1 MYFKQLTNKPPA
13 FYAVALVVTLAPL
26 YLGSYQYRIRHPYGG
41 ATGSSSLTFIQDWL
55 DRDLIQPF
63 DPSPIAAYCKRSTW
77 RSDLVFTL
85 EGGPRGDVAELRSS
99 VLDFILYAI
108 EAGASIVLPYAEER
122 AGFNEEGKAVELPD
136 FGMLF
141 DRTWFLEGIR
151 QACPQMTVYT
161 TREETEGMVTL
172 PRTYTPY
179 SRRIDIGKGNTKDDF
194 LHDLDAWLKEEGVN
208 TTSGGRATL
217 VSLERSLWSVDT
229 RSTPSNFRRS
239 IGQLLRSNED
249 VRRLA
254 ATVVKAIAVMYP
266 WLKINAR
273 GVIPSQAFFG
283 AYLHTFD
290 YDAESSKKG
299 EAYSGFS
306 AQADGLLEHAAQDN
320 FHVVYMA
327 SENVTELERLQQKAA
342 YLSPPI
348 IAITKF
354 SVLTDSDVNTL
365 KSLTPRQQK
374 LVDYEVL
381 RRSSMFAGPIWS
393 PMSYAIA
400 LARNEWWSGQGRVND
415 PWYVTHAETG
425 IAFDDG
431 ISRVLGR
438 DGLIEQRVVRA
449 IWP

>member
-1 MYFKQLTNKPPA
+1 MYVKQLTNKPPA

-26 YLGSYQYRIRHPYGG
+26 YFGSYQYRIRHPYGG
-41 ATGSSSLTFIQDWL
+41 GMGGSFLTFIQDWL

-63 DPSPIAAYCKRSTW
+63 DPSPIAAHCKRSTW
-77 RSDLVFTL
+77 RSDLIFNL

-99 VLDFILYAI
+99 VLDFIFYAI
-108 EAGASIVLPYAEER
+108 EASASIVLPYAEER

-141 DRTWFLEGIR
+141 DRTWFLEAIG

-161 TREETEGMVTL
+161 PGAEMEDMVSL

-194 LHDLDAWLKEEGVN
+194 LHDLDAWLKEGVN

-217 VSLERSLWSVDT
+217 VSLERSLC
-229 RSTPSNFRRS
+229 
-239 IGQLLRSNED
+239 NED

-254 ATVVKAIAVMYP
+254 ATVVKASAAMYP

-273 GVIPSQAFFG
+273 EVIPSQAFVG

-290 YDAESSKKG
+290 YDAESSKNG

-306 AQADGLLEHAAQDN
+306 AQADALLAYAAQHN
-320 FHVVYMA
+320 SHVVYTA
-327 SENVTELERLQQKAA
+327 SENVTELARLKQKAA

-381 RRSSMFAGPIWS
+381 RRSSVFVGPIWS

-431 ISRVLGR
+431 MSRVLGR